1 MASELNFLEVVDRW
15 TVIAVMTYITWI
27 KKSIR
32 TILKSIRSFKI
43 FRESLATLL
52 FGLGGLI
59 AGTILVA
66 FLALVLI
73 RPWIIIMYPLVLST
87 RGAINGVFCGKL
99 GTGLQTR
106 LIEPNFKKNTDYF
119 YAIIA
124 AILTLSLISSL
135 FASVITFLFSYVT
148 YEITFYELDK
158 IFSIFIITKVL
169 SVIITIPFASALGFF
184 TYKRGFDPDVFLYP
198 ISATI
203 ADIWT
208 TISFILSLAL
218 IFWSGTY
225 FALLHFF
232 SISFII
238 LIIFLAIVFRKHE
251 EFWKTLRESFIM
263 LLIVIPISAASGVIL
278 SRISLYIRKSPG
290 ILTVYPSLI
299 NTLGAAAAIFGSLST
314 TKLALGFI
322 QTKFSEI
329 KGELSDLLQIGGSV
343 LIVYLLYSVISS
355 FIDGIYTPFVII
367 MLSFLI
373 LFPIVMG
380 ITFIIGI
387 FTFTRSLDPDN
398 FIIPFE
404 TTLTDFLLTLV
415 LSLLIVI
422 FYF

>member
-1 MASELNFLEVVDRW
+1 MASELNLLEVVDKW
-15 TVIAVMTYITWI
+15 MVIAVMAYITWI
-27 KKSIR
+27 KKGVRI
-32 TILKSIRSFKI
+32 ILKPIRSFKI

-52 FGLGGLI
+52 FSLGGLI
-59 AGTILVA
+59 AGSILVT
-66 FLALVLI
+66 FLVLVLI
-73 RPWIIIMYPLVLST
+73 RPWIIIMYPLVLSS

-106 LIEPNFKKNTDYF
+106 LIEPNFKKNTSYF
-119 YAIIA
+119 YAIIV

-135 FASVITFLFSYVT
+135 LASIFTFLFSYFT
-148 YEITFYELDK
+148 YEITFFELDK
-158 IFSIFIITKVL
+158 IFSTFIITKVL
-169 SVIITIPFASALGFF
+169 SVIITIPFASTLGFF

-203 ADIWT
+203 ADIWS
-208 TISFILSLAL
+208 TISFIVSLAL
-218 IFWSGTY
+218 IFWSDSY
-225 FALLHFF
+225 FALIHFF

-238 LIIFLAIVFRKHE
+238 LIISLVIVFRKHE
-251 EFWKTLRESFIM
+251 EFWKTLRESLIM
-263 LLIVIPISAASGVIL
+263 IMIVIPISAVSGMIL
-278 SRISLYIRKSPG
+278 SRISIYFRKSPG

-299 NTLGAAAAIFGSLST
+299 NALGAAAAIFGSLST

-322 QTKFSEI
+322 QTKISEI

-355 FIDGIYTPFVII
+355 FIDGVFTPFIII

-373 LFPIVMG
+373 LFPIITG

-387 FTFTRSLDPDN
+387 FTFTKSLDPDN

-404 TTLTDFLLTLV
+404 TTLTDFMLTLV
-415 LSLLIVI
+415 LSLLIVV
-422 FYF
+422 FYY

>member
-1 MASELNFLEVVDRW
+1 MASELNFLEVVDKW
-15 TVIAVMTYITWI
+15 MVIPVMVYIPWI
-27 KKSIR
+27 KKNIR
-32 TILKSIRSFKI
+32 TVLKPIQTLKI
-43 FRESLATLL
+43 FRESLVTLL
-52 FGLGGLI
+52 FCLGGLI
-59 AGTILVA
+59 AGSILVT

-106 LIEPNFKKNTDYF
+106 LIEPNFKKNTTYY

-124 AILTLSLISSL
+124 AIFTLSLISSL
-135 FASVITFLFSYVT
+135 FASVITFLFSYFSYQIT
-148 YEITFYELDK
+148 YYEFDK
-158 IFSIFIITKVL
+158 IFSTFIITKVL
-169 SVIITIPFASALGFF
+169 SVIITIPFASTLGFF

-225 FALLHFF
+225 FALIHFF
-232 SISFII
+232 VISFII
-238 LIIFLAIVFRKHE
+238 LIIFIAIVLRRHKE
-251 EFWKTLRESFIM
+251 YWKTLKESFIM
-263 LLIVIPISAASGVIL
+263 LLIVIPISAVSGVIL
-278 SRISLYIRKSPG
+278 SRISHYIRKSPG
-290 ILTVYPSLI
+290 ILAVYPSLT
-299 NTLGAAAAIFGSLST
+299 NTLGAAAAIFGSIST

-322 QTKFSEI
+322 QTKISEI
-329 KGELSDLLQIGGSV
+329 KGEISDLLQIGSSV
-343 LIVYLLYSVISS
+343 LIVYLLYSIISS
-355 FIDGIYTPFVII
+355 VIDGDYTPFVII

-373 LFPIVMG
+373 LFPIVTG
-380 ITFIIGI
+380 ITFTIGI

-415 LSLLIVI
+415 LSLLIFI

>member
-1 MASELNFLEVVDRW
+1 MT
-15 TVIAVMTYITWI
+15 TVMVYITGI
-27 KKSIR
+27 KKSARI
-32 TILKSIRSFKI
+32 ILKQIRSLKI

-59 AGTILVA
+59 AGSILVA

-87 RGAINGVFCGKL
+87 RGALNGVFCGKL

-106 LIEPNFKKNTDYF
+106 LIEPSFKRNTSYF

-135 FASVITFLFSYVT
+135 LASVITFLFSYVV
-148 YEITFYELDK
+148 YEITFYELDR

-208 TISFILSLAL
+208 TISYILSLVL
-218 IFWSGTY
+218 IFWVGTY
-225 FALLHFF
+225 FALIHFF

-238 LIIFLAIVFRKHE
+238 LIIFLAMIFREHE

-263 LLIVIPISAASGVIL
+263 ILIVIPISALSGVIL
-278 SRISLYIRKSPG
+278 SRISVHIRKSPG

-322 QTKFSEI
+322 QTKISEI
-329 KGELSDLLQIGGSV
+329 KGELSNLLQIGGSV
-343 LIVYLLYSVISS
+343 LIVYLLYGVISS
-355 FIDGIYTPFVII
+355 FIDGIFTSFAII

-373 LFPIVMG
+373 LFPIITW

-398 FIIPFE
+398 FVIPFE
-404 TTLTDFLLTLV
+404 TTLTDFMLTLV
-415 LSLLIVI
+415 LSFLIVV
-422 FYF
+422 FYI

>member
-1 MASELNFLEVVDRW
+1 MASELNFLEVVDKW
-15 TVIAVMTYITWI
+15 MVIPVMVYIPWI
-27 KKSIR
+27 KKNIR
-32 TILKSIRSFKI
+32 TVLKPIQTLKI
-43 FRESLATLL
+43 FRESLVTLL
-52 FGLGGLI
+52 FCLGGLI
-59 AGTILVA
+59 AGSILVT

-106 LIEPNFKKNTDYF
+106 LIEPNFKKNTTYY

-124 AILTLSLISSL
+124 AIFTLSLISSL
-135 FASVITFLFSYVT
+135 FASAITFLFSYFSYQIT
-148 YEITFYELDK
+148 YYEFDK
-158 IFSIFIITKVL
+158 IFSTFIITKVL
-169 SVIITIPFASALGFF
+169 SVIITIPFASTLGFF

-225 FALLHFF
+225 FALIHFF
-232 SISFII
+232 VISFII
-238 LIIFLAIVFRKHE
+238 LIIFIAIVLRRHKE
-251 EFWKTLRESFIM
+251 YWKTLKESFIM
-263 LLIVIPISAASGVIL
+263 LLIVIPISAVSGVIL
-278 SRISLYIRKSPG
+278 SRISHYIRKSPG
-290 ILTVYPSLI
+290 ILAVYPSLT
-299 NTLGAAAAIFGSLST
+299 NTLGAAAAIFGSIST

-322 QTKFSEI
+322 QTKISEI
-329 KGELSDLLQIGGSV
+329 KGEISDLLQIGSSV
-343 LIVYLLYSVISS
+343 LIVYLLYSIISS
-355 FIDGIYTPFVII
+355 VIDGDYTPFVII

-373 LFPIVMG
+373 LFPIVTG
-380 ITFIIGI
+380 ITFTIGI

-415 LSLLIVI
+415 LSLLIFI